1 MELRNFN
8 LFYFVLFLMEMLEH
22 VQTCWEGSNRE
33 GKIEQKE
40 REGIINGARLL
51 KDRQWDQSCV

>member
-1 MELRNFN
+1 MELSNFN
-8 LFYFVLFLMEMLEH
+8 LFYFVLFLMAMLEH
-22 VQTCWEGSNRE
+22 VQTCWEGCNRE

-51 KDRQWDQSCV
+51 KDRRWDQKCV